1 MIPEWAQTI
10 LQSYG
15 LAGVVMAYLA
25 WMVYLAQKAVR
36 TAQER
41 WDIERQELQKA
52 LITLSTDTIK
62 VVTVMQGT
70 IQSIKDLL
78 SGRGQP

>member
-1 MIPEWAQTI
+1 MPDWVQTT

-15 LAGVVMAYLA
+15 LAGVGLAYLA
-25 WMVYLAQKAVR
+25 WALWQSQKAHR
-36 TAQER
+36 TAQEK
-41 WDIERQELQKA
+41 WDAERGKLQEQ
-52 LITLSTDTIK
+52 LIGLSTDTIK

-78 SGRGQP
+78 SGRSAS